1 MAMTDLQRSH
11 AELRAAARQNRTIAP
26 MGPIG
31 RRVHPLGRFGRHGGY
46 GPIPREARPEAMRGD
61 SGGEVP
67 APAPNPFRWPGVA
80 VHALYCIVII
90 VHTEEVNWEVDLH
103 DDFVPEYRDLQDEVQ
118 DELLALVELLERF
131 GPRLGRPRADTLN
144 GSRHPNMKELRFAAV
159 GGVWRVAFAF
169 DPKRKA
175 ILLVAGDKSGG
186 SEKRFYRRL
195 IEIADERFDAHLAKI
210 ENRNEKKRRQRP

>member
-1 MAMTDLQRSH
+1 
-11 AELRAAARQNRTIAP
+11 
-26 MGPIG
+26 
-31 RRVHPLGRFGRHGGY
+31 LGWR
-46 GPIPREARPEAMRGD
+46 
-61 SGGEVP
+61 
-67 APAPNPFRWPGVA
+67 GVA

-90 VHTEEVNWEVDLH
+90 VHTEEVKWEVDLH
-103 DDFVPEYRDLQDEVQ
+103 DDFVPEYRGLQDEVQ
-118 DELLALVELLERF
+118 DELLALVELLEKF

-144 GSRHPNMKELRFAAV
+144 GSRHPNMKELRFAAA
-159 GGVWRVAFAF
+159 GGVWRLAFAF